1 MKNRCGKYKLG
12 EVVRIWNKGGL
23 YTTYS
28 SAIKYFNVPNLI
40 KDVYHL
46 MVDVPTDYDEYNWI
60 IVNKAI
66 HYNVIYRDNK
76 EIVESDIVYCV
87 ENYRGERLLTSST
100 YFIKRPNVKTKRTK
114 HLDEMN
120 EFFVPIYL
128 SR

>member
-1 MKNRCGKYKLG
+1 MKNKCGKYKLG
-12 EVVRIWNKGGL
+12 EVVRIWDKGGL

-46 MVDVPTDYDEYNWI
+46 TVDVPTDYDEYNWI

-66 HYNVIYRDNK
+66 HYYVIYNDNK

-87 ENYRGERLLTSST
+87 ENHRGERLLTSST

-114 HLDEMN
+114 HLDEKN
-120 EFFVPIYL
+120 EFFVPICL